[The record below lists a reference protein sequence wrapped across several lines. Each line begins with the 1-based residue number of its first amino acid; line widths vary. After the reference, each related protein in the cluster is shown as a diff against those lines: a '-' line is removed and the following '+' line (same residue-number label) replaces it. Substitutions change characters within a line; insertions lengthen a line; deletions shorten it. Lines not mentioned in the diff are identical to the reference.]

1 MVARLKDLSQLPGWP
16 RMLSRDQA
24 AAYVGV
30 STGTFAREVGAGFWP
45 APLERGRRQTWDRA
59 AIDRLLDQRAGLT
72 QDGPAASGGDGSWD
86 DVV

>member
-1 MVARLKDLSQLPGWP
+1 MVARVEDIERLPDWP

-30 STGTFAREVGAGFWP
+30 STGTFAREVAAGFWP

-59 AIDRLLDQRAGLT
+59 AIDRMLDQRGGLT
-72 QDGPAASGGDGSWD
+72 QDSAAGGGGDSSWD